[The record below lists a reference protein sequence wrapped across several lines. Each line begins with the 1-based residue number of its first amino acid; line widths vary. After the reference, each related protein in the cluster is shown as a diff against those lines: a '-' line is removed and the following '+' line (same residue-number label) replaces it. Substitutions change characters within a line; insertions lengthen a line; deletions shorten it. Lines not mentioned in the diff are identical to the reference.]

1 MRGRH
6 KITGR
11 IAIAAIVF
19 LVGMSIVI
27 PSRAQTLDRGEIN
40 GTIRDESGAVLPG
53 VAVTLRDTKTGFERN
68 TVSAAA
74 GQYSGLL
81 LPLGV
86 YVVQGELP
94 GFSVAKSD
102 PLPLTVGQ
110 ALIVNLVMKVAA
122 VTQTVEV
129 SAAPGNTAPALGIVI
144 DDKAIVS
151 LPINGRDYRDLA
163 LLSPTARSI
172 TGTRGTIR
180 VAGQPGDYLALNVDG
195 ADFTNN
201 FFGEFFGSLE
211 TRNFTLPLE
220 AVQEF
225 EVRAGGLGA
234 QSGRSN
240 GGLVNVVTKSGSNE
254 THGSLAYFLRHHGL
268 TANDAFGNPPTGLV
282 RHAGG
287 GSLGGPLAANRAF
300 YFVAADIQRQ
310 ATPITVKFA
319 RSVAGVAVPE
329 LGIADLSTLQG
340 QYSRHEDVTAI
351 LAKVDYLVT
360 TNNRLSVRTSFSRNQ
375 ADNAAGGSLILSRAT
390 SNLES
395 FHNQGMSTVASLG
408 SSLGPRL
415 FLESK
420 FQVSG
425 ETRPRERQ
433 AETPQVQISD
443 TGTFGGS
450 ASLPSTQDMYRYQVS
465 ENIGYLHGKHTLK
478 AGMDYDGF
486 NMRNN
491 SFALA
496 LNGAYT
502 FPTLAAFI
510 QRQPSLYSQNFGL
523 NGYSA
528 QDAALL
534 KSVWQQEV
542 AAYIQ
547 ELFRPTSRLTI
558 NVGLR
563 YDAQL
568 NPQPQAGTTG
578 LKVPVGPPVIVGSR
592 VELTDAPVPQG
603 IPDDTNQWGPRAN
616 IAYDL
621 TGDGSAMLKSSAGF
635 YYGRTPMIYFP
646 LRGSGVSNT
655 TLVASPSQFGVTFPN
670 ILPSAIVP
678 GSSLARLL
686 GPPAIQYVDPDF
698 KNPRVL
704 HMNASVTRGLSAG
717 MSLEAG
723 YMFSDSRNLRIG
735 GYRSTLWDRNLAT
748 PTEFD
753 QFGRGLNILAAGRP
767 DTTIAQANALTS
779 LGHGRYH
786 ALLVTIRKSLRNNWQ
801 FYANYTLARSMGN
814 GSTER
819 DTEALLGPSDP
830 FDPAADYGINELD
843 ERHALKSYLVLMLP
857 HDIALASTWSAGS
870 GLAFPVY
877 SPRDLNGDAVTNSGL
892 QPDRPVVDG
901 RLLPRFPFHQPGFF
915 TWDFRA
921 AKGFGLG
928 RLGRAQLIVEIFN
941 LLENDNAYADP
952 RTQAILGSPNFRVN
966 NQTLGPR
973 LAQLGVRLDF

>member
-1 MRGRH
+1 MRWRH

-11 IAIAAIVF
+11 TAIAAIVS
-19 LVGMSIVI
+19 LVWMSIVI

-53 VAVTLRDTKTGFERN
+53 VAVTLRETKTGFERS

-86 YVVQGELP
+86 YVVRAELP
-94 GFSVAKSD
+94 GFSAAKSD
-102 PLPLTVGQ
+102 PRPLTVGQ
-110 ALIVNLVMKVAA
+110 ALVVNLVMKVAV
-122 VTQTVEV
+122 VTETVQV
-129 SAAPGNTAPALGIVI
+129 SAAPGNTAPALGTVI
-144 DDKAIVS
+144 DDTAIGS
-151 LPINGRDYRDLA
+151 LPINGRDYRDFA
-163 LLSPTARSI
+163 LLSPTARPI
-172 TGTRGTIR
+172 TGTRGTFR

-211 TRNFTLPLE
+211 TKNFTLPLE

-225 EVRAGGLGA
+225 EVSAGGLGA

-240 GGLVNVVTKSGSNE
+240 GGLVNVVTKSGTNE
-254 THGSLAYFLRHHGL
+254 KHGSLAYFLRHHGL

-282 RHAGG
+282 RQAGG
-287 GSLGGPLAANRAF
+287 GSFGGPLVANRAF
-300 YFVAADIQRQ
+300 FFAAADIQRQ
-310 ATPITVKFA
+310 TTPITVKFA

-329 LGIADLSTLQG
+329 LGIADLSALQG
-340 QYSRHEDVTAI
+340 QYSRHEDVTTI
-351 LAKVDYLVT
+351 LAKVDDMLT
-360 TNNRLSVRTSFSRNQ
+360 TNNRLSVRTNFTRNQ

-395 FHNQGMSTVASLG
+395 FHNQGMSTVASIG

-433 AETPQVQISD
+433 ATTPQVQISD

-450 ASLPSTQDMYRYQVS
+450 ASLPSTQDMYRYQAS
-465 ENIGYLHGKHTLK
+465 ENIGYLHGQHTFK
-478 AGMDYDGF
+478 MGVDYDGF

-534 KSVWQQEV
+534 KSVWQHEV
-542 AAYIQ
+542 AAYLQ
-547 ELFRPTSRLTI
+547 DQFRPASRLTI
-558 NVGLR
+558 NLGLR

-568 NPQPQAGTTG
+568 NPQPQAGTAG
-578 LKVPVGPPVIVGSR
+578 VKVPIGPPVMADNR
-592 VELTDAPVPQG
+592 VQFTEAPVPQG
-603 IPDDTNQWGPRAN
+603 IPDDTNEWGPRADV
-616 IAYDL
+616 AYDIA
-621 TGDGSAMLKSSAGF
+621 GDGSTMLKSSAGL

-655 TLVASPSQFGVTFPN
+655 TLAAAPSQFDVTFPN
-670 ILPSAIVP
+670 TLPSAIVP
-678 GSSLARLL
+678 GSALARLL
-686 GPPAIQYVDPDF
+686 GPPAIQYVDPGF
-698 KNPRVL
+698 RNPRVL
-704 HMNASVTRGLSAG
+704 QMNASVTRSLIAG
-717 MSLEAG
+717 MSVETG

-735 GYRSTLWDRNLAT
+735 GYRSTLWDRNLAP

-753 QFGRGLNILAAGRP
+753 QFGRGRNILAAGRP

-786 ALLVTIRKSLRNNWQ
+786 ALLVTLRRSLHNNWQ
-801 FYANYTLARSMGN
+801 FYANYTLAKSTGN

-830 FDPAADYGINELD
+830 FNPAADYGINELD
-843 ERHALKSYLVLMLP
+843 ERHQLKSYLVVLLP
-857 HDIALASTWSAGS
+857 LDIVLASTWSAGS

-892 QPDRPVVDG
+892 HPDRPEVDG
-901 RLLPRFPFHQPGFF
+901 RLVPRFPFHQPGYFS
-915 TWDFRA
+915 WDFRA
-921 AKGFGLG
+921 AKGLGLG
-928 RLGRAQLIVEIFN
+928 RLGRAQLIVEVFN
-941 LLENDNAYADP
+941 LLANHNEYADP